1 MSLLNRKAVRRY
13 ALMRA
18 AEMRK
23 GWSPTRVRK
32 EFLDDI
38 ETLMKLKIIDKAIHS
53 HPSVGKS
60 LRFVL

>member
-13 ALMRA
+13 ALLRA

-23 GWSPTRVRK
+23 GWTPTQVRK
-32 EFLDDI
+32 EFIDDL
-38 ETLMKLKIIDKAIHS
+38 ETLLKLKIDKVIHA

>member
-23 GWSPTRVRK
+23 GWRPTRVRK
-32 EFLDDI
+32 KFLDDI
-38 ETLMKLKIIDKAIHS
+38 ETLMKLKIDKAIHS

>member
-1 MSLLNRKAVRRY
+1 MKLLNRKAARRY

-18 AEMRK
+18 SEMRK
-23 GWSPTRVRK
+23 GWQPTRVRK

-38 ETLMKLKIIDKAIHS
+38 ETQMKLKIDKAIHS

-60 LRFVL
+60 LRFVS